1 MISARGISASLA
13 VHAAFAGWIV
23 NAAPLPSDIV
33 EDAEAAPALEVLL
46 EIEPEPVAEPAQASP
61 QQQAMAMEHT
71 PVEPVVK
78 VTEAIDSPEPETA
91 PQPEPEPAP
100 LERLPQ
106 PPQIETQAAEGKP
119 VPEIELPQLPE
130 LPPLDLSD
138 LEKPIEK
145 VAEAPVVPVPQ
156 KVAEPQK
163 PAPRKVEELKP
174 RKADVVKPKEQKPQ
188 KKVAKA
194 AKPPKAVKPVAEKTV
209 AALKNSA
216 SSKKAFAATAGSKAL
231 ASGGKAID
239 PGYKSRIL
247 SKLRA
252 AKRAPKAAA
261 SGRVV
266 LSFTVSRSGSL
277 LSARIAKSGGPALD
291 QATLAMAR
299 AAAPFPPMPAG
310 MNRAS
315 MSFTV
320 PVQYN

>member
-61 QQQAMAMEHT
+61 QQQAMVMEHT
-71 PVEPVVK
+71 PAEPVVE
-78 VTEAIDSPEPETA
+78 VTEAIDPPEP
-91 PQPEPEPAP
+91 QVEPEPAP
-100 LERLPQ
+100 FDPLLQ
-106 PPQIETQAAEGKP
+106 PPQVEVETAEEKP
-119 VPEIELPQLPE
+119 VPEIELPPLPE

-138 LEKPIEK
+138 LEKPVEK
-145 VAEAPVVPVPQ
+145 VAEAPVVPVPE

-163 PAPRKVEELKP
+163 PTP
-174 RKADVVKPKEQKPQ
+174 RKAEDVNPRKPETSEQQ
-188 KKVAKA
+188 KAPKKKIA
-194 AKPPKAVKPVAEKTV
+194 KAVKPKHAEKPV
-209 AALKNSA
+209 AAFKNSA
-216 SSKKAFAATAGSKAL
+216 SSKKAFAATAGRKAI

-247 SKLRA
+247 AKLRA
-252 AKRAPKAAA
+252 AKHAPKASV

>member
-23 NAAPLPSDIV
+23 NAAPLPSDII
-33 EDAEAAPALEVLL
+33 EDAEAAPAIEVLL
-46 EIEPEPVAEPAQASP
+46 EIEPKPVVEASLASLQQLAMVTEHAPAEPVIE
-61 QQQAMAMEHT
+61 
-71 PVEPVVK
+71 
-78 VTEAIDSPEPETA
+78 VTEAIDPPEL
-91 PQPEPEPAP
+91 EPPP
-100 LERLPQ
+100 LEPLPQ
-106 PPQIETQAAEGKP
+106 PPQIETQAAEEKP
-119 VPEIELPQLPE
+119 APEFELPPLPE

-138 LEKPIEK
+138 LEKPVEK
-145 VAEAPVVPVPQ
+145 VADAPVSPVPE

-163 PAPRKVEELKP
+163 PASRKVDDVKP
-174 RKADVVKPKEQKPQ
+174 RKAETVKPQQQKTR

-194 AKPPKAVKPVAEKTV
+194 AKPPKIAKPVAEKPV

-216 SSKKAFAATAGSKAL
+216 SSKKAFAATAGHKTL
-231 ASGGKAID
+231 ASGGKAVD

-252 AKRAPKAAA
+252 AKRAPKATI

-277 LSARIAKSGGPALD
+277 ISARIAKSGGHPALD

-315 MSFTV
+315 MNFTV

>member
-33 EDAEAAPALEVLL
+33 EDAEATPAIEVLL

-61 QQQAMAMEHT
+61 QQLAMMMERA
-71 PVEPVVK
+71 PAEPVVE
-78 VTEAIDSPEPETA
+78 VTEAIDPPEPPPLEPLPQLPQVEIETA
-91 PQPEPEPAP
+91 KEMPAS
-100 LERLPQ
+100 
-106 PPQIETQAAEGKP
+106 
-119 VPEIELPQLPE
+119 EIELLPLPE

-138 LEKPIEK
+138 LEKPVGK
-145 VAEAPVVPVPQ
+145 MVEAPVVPVSEKVAKPQ
-156 KVAEPQK
+156 KSS
-163 PAPRKVEELKP
+163 PRKVEELKP
-174 RKADVVKPKEQKPQ
+174 RKAEAVKPKEQKPR
-188 KKVAKA
+188 KKVARA
-194 AKPPKAVKPVAEKTV
+194 AKPVAEKPV

-216 SSKKAFAATAGSKAL
+216 SSKKAFAATAGRKAL
-231 ASGGKAID
+231 ASGGRAID
-239 PGYKSRIL
+239 QGYKSRIL

-252 AKRAPKAAA
+252 AKRTPKADV

-266 LSFTVSRSGSL
+266 LSFTVSRSGNL
-277 LSARIAKSGGPALD
+277 ISARIAKSGGHPALD